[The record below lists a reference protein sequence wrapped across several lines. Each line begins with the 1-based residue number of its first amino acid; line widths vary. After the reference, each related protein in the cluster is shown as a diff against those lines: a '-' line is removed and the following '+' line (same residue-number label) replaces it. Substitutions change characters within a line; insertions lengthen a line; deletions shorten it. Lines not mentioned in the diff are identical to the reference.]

1 MKSLSR
7 IKPWMF
13 KLEIT
18 VIYYAFR
25 DLRTPFYAK
34 IPAIISLIYL
44 LSPLD
49 LIPDFIP
56 LIGYIDDLII
66 VPLLLNASIRLLP
79 DDVRILS
86 LEKARKKAVQLKRL
100 LIGLIILIGLS
111 LATIFFA
118 FQNIPQKHNWILN

>member
-1 MKSLSR
+1 
-7 IKPWMF
+7 MF
-13 KLEIT
+13 KLEVT

-44 LSPLD
+44 LSPVD

-66 VPLLLNASIRLLP
+66 VPFLLNASIRLLP

-86 LEKARKKAVQLKRL
+86 LEKARKKTVQLKRL
-100 LIGLIILIGLS
+100 LIGLIILVGLS
-111 LATIFFA
+111 LATIFLA
-118 FQNIPQKHNWILN
+118 FQNMLQKPHWILN

>member
-13 KLEIT
+13 KLEII
-18 VIYYAFR
+18 VIYYGFR

-56 LIGYIDDLII
+56 VIGYIDDLVI
-66 VPLLLNASIRLLP
+66 VPLLLNASIHLLP

-86 LEKARKKAVQLKRL
+86 LQKAHKKASQLKRL
-100 LIGLIILIGLS
+100 LVGLIILIGLS

>member
-1 MKSLSR
+1 MKSLSKIR
-7 IKPWMF
+7 PWMF
-13 KLEIT
+13 KLEVT

-44 LSPLD
+44 LSPVD

-56 LIGYIDDLII
+56 LIGYKDELII
-66 VPLLLNASIRLLP
+66 VPFLLNASIRLLP

-86 LEKARKKAVQLKRL
+86 LEKARKKTVQLKRL
-100 LIGLIILIGLS
+100 LIGLIILVGLS
-111 LATIFFA
+111 LATIFLA
-118 FQNIPQKHNWILN
+118 FQNMLQKPHWILN

>member
-44 LSPLD
+44 LSPVD

-56 LIGYIDDLII
+56 FIGYIDDLMI

-79 DDVRILS
+79 DEVRIVS
-86 LEKARKKAVQLKRL
+86 LEKARKKTAQLKWL

-118 FQNIPQKHNWILN
+118 FQGMSQKQHWILN

>member
-1 MKSLSR
+1 MKSLSKIR
-7 IKPWMF
+7 PWMF
-13 KLEIT
+13 KLEVT

-25 DLRTPFYAK
+25 DLRTPLYAK

-44 LSPLD
+44 LSPVD

-66 VPLLLNASIRLLP
+66 VPFLLNASIRLLP

-86 LEKARKKAVQLKRL
+86 LEKARKKTVQLKRL
-100 LIGLIILIGLS
+100 LIGLIILVGLS
-111 LATIFFA
+111 LATIFLA
-118 FQNIPQKHNWILN
+118 FQNMLQKPHWILN